1 MDGPGS
7 LPYGDDGNGCTW
19 ADLASPIYGGGG
31 EVVDDGITVVDDGIT
46 CDFLLKLLR
55 AGSMV
60 GADAAL
66 LHELESRAAVV
77 SLCRLRAL
85 GSKNRDD
92 DPDGVAS
99 TSSLEDEAVH
109 NHYQTTKAGCIFLKT
124 TIREDVRTACVYVE
138 SLTKELVFTTKDVT
152 QLLVKGI
159 TANIILLI

>member
-99 TSSLEDEAVH
+99 TSSLEDEA
-109 NHYQTTKAGCIFLKT
+109 
-124 TIREDVRTACVYVE
+124 IREDVRTACVYVE
-138 SLTKELVFTTKDVT
+138 SLTKEFLRRQEMRFVDFDGLDLWNRDGCQKIFRVEKMFVSY
-152 QLLVKGI
+152 L
-159 TANIILLI
+159 AM

>member
-1 MDGPGS
+1 MGGPGS

-31 EVVDDGITVVDDGIT
+31 EVVDDGIT

-77 SLCRLRAL
+77 S
-85 GSKNRDD
+85 
-92 DPDGVAS
+92 
-99 TSSLEDEAVH
+99 
-109 NHYQTTKAGCIFLKT
+109 
-124 TIREDVRTACVYVE
+124 
-138 SLTKELVFTTKDVT
+138 
-152 QLLVKGI
+152 
-159 TANIILLI
+159 